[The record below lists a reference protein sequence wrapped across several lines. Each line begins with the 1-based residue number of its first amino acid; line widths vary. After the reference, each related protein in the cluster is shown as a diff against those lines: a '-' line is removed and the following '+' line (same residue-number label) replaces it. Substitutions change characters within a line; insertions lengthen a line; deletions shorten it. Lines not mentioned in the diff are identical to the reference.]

1 MIGFWFVYANI
12 LTTAT
17 SLKFEK
23 PRFTFMWFIVYPMGI
38 LVGVAVLA
46 WAGVHSRPV
55 YGL

>member
-46 WAGVHSRPV
+46 WAGVHFRSV
-55 YGL
+55 YAL